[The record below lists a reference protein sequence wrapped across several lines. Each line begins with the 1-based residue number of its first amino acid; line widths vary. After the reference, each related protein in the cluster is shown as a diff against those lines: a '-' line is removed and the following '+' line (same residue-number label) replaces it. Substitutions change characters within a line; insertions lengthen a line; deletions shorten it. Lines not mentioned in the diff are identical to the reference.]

1 MRSFWSGFFC
11 SEQVSENHPEA
22 GHPDSL
28 LPLIMNSVPLYE
40 YISRCLFIP
49 LLVGFTCDRVSGC
62 HEGEFAVTLLSESSV
77 DA

>member
-22 GHPDSL
+22 GRPESL
-28 LPLIMNSVPLYE
+28 PPLVMDSVPLYE
-40 YISRCLFIP
+40 YISQSLFIT
-49 LLVGFTCDRVSGC
+49 LVGCTCDRVSGC
-62 HEGEFAVTLLSESSV
+62 REGEFAVTLLSESSV